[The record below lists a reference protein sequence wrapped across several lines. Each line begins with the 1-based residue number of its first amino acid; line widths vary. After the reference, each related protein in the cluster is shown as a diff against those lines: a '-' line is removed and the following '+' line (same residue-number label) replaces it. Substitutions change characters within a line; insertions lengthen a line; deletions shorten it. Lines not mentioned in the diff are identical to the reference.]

1 MGIKNSLRKILQGQK
16 LDWHLPAILHDAL
29 DARSSMS
36 LESQNV
42 GQLTIVG
49 VVNERSSWIPAYY
62 CNYYLYPTN
71 GAFLEIT
78 CYCPVCKEKKTVDLI
93 SIEDTDSGRQMY
105 IGKCDF
111 CSTKLSRL
119 FK

>member
-1 MGIKNSLRKILQGQK
+1 MR
-16 LDWHLPAILHDAL
+16 ILHDAL
-29 DARSSMS
+29 DVRYSTS
-36 LESQNV
+36 LENQNV
-42 GQLTIVG
+42 GQLTTVG
-49 VVNERSSWIPAYY
+49 VVNERSSWIPTYHRD
-62 CNYYLYPTN
+62 NHLYPTN

-119 FK
+119 SQ